1 MTAGMIKLPNI
12 WLIHFSAAK
21 FHIESLRLLHM
32 NLLKALAKVGSM
44 TFMSRI
50 LGFVRDTLIAR
61 VFGAGMVSDAFIVAF
76 KIPNLLRRVSAEG
89 AFSQAFVPILAEYK
103 SQRNFEDTHSLI
115 NRVATWLGLILVGV
129 TLLGMLAA
137 PFIVALIAPG
147 FQANPEKMQLTAELL
162 RITFPY
168 IFFISLVSMAGGVL
182 NTYNRFGIP
191 AFTPVW
197 LNLSMIVAVLFFADH
212 FAEPIK
218 VLAWAVFVGGFLQL
232 LFQIPFL
239 KEIGLLPK
247 FDFHRK
253 DDGVWRILKL
263 MGPAVLGVSVAQ
275 ISLIINT
282 IFASFLITG
291 SVSWLYYADRLME
304 FPTGVLGVAL
314 GTILLPSLSKAYAS
328 QDTREY
334 SQLLDWGLRLTFI
347 LAAPAAVALAV
358 LSAPLV
364 ITLFHYGKFT
374 GHDAL
379 MTEQALIAYSL
390 GLLGLILVKILAPGF
405 YARQNIKTPVKI
417 GVFTLVATQLMNVL
431 FVFILHLQHAG
442 LALAI
447 GLGACLNASLLYYHL
462 RKASIFH
469 PQPGWLLFLCK
480 LAIALIVM
488 GLVLYFAMG
497 NNDAW
502 LGFRL
507 IQRLMYISGLVAL
520 GGISYFATLMLL
532 GFRPRDYIRRV
543 IH

>member
-1 MTAGMIKLPNI
+1 LPHEVSGHDKITQYVVNKQI
-12 WLIHFSAAK
+12 FPIFS
-21 FHIESLRLLHM
+21 M

-44 TFMSRI
+44 TFVSRI

-61 VFGAGMVSDAFIVAF
+61 VFGAGMLSDAFIVAF
-76 KIPNLLRRVSAEG
+76 KIPNLLRRISAEG

-103 SQRNFEDTHSLI
+103 SQRSLDETHTLI
-115 NRVATWLGLILVGV
+115 NRVATWLGVILVVV
-129 TLLGMLAA
+129 TLLGMLTA
-137 PFIVALIAPG
+137 PWIVALIAPG
-147 FQANPEKMQLTAELL
+147 FRANPEKMQLTVELL

-182 NTYNRFGIP
+182 NTYNKFGIP

-197 LNLSMIVAVLFFADH
+197 LNVSMIAAVLFFADH

-218 VLAWAVFVGGFLQL
+218 VLAWAVFFGGFLQL
-232 LFQIPFL
+232 IFQVPFL
-239 KEIGLLPK
+239 KQIGLLPRL
-247 FDFHRK
+247 DFHLK

-282 IFASFLITG
+282 IFASFLVTG

-328 QDTREY
+328 KEHGEY

-358 LSAPLV
+358 LATPLV
-364 ITLFHYGKFT
+364 TTLFHYGKFT
-374 GHDAL
+374 ADDVN
-379 MTEQALIAYSL
+379 MTQQALVAYSV

-417 GVFTLVATQLMNVL
+417 AIFTLVITQVMNVL
-431 FVFILHLQHAG
+431 FVIVLDLQHAG

-447 GLGACLNASLLYYHL
+447 GLGACINATLLYYHL
-462 RKASIFH
+462 RKSNVFQ
-469 PQPGWLLFLCK
+469 PQSGWMVFLLK
-480 LAIALIVM
+480 LSVALSVM
-488 GLVLYFAMG
+488 ALVLYYAMG
-497 NNDAW
+497 DSQAW
-502 LGFRL
+502 LAFGLLKRL
-507 IQRLMYISGLVAL
+507 LYLGGLVAL
-520 GGISYFATLMLL
+520 GGASYFVTLMLL

-543 IH
+543 KN

>member
-1 MTAGMIKLPNI
+1 
-12 WLIHFSAAK
+12 
-21 FHIESLRLLHM
+21 M
-32 NLLKALAKVGSM
+32 NLLNALAKVGSM
-44 TFMSRI
+44 TFVSRI

-61 VFGAGMVSDAFIVAF
+61 VFGAGMLTDAFVVAF
-76 KIPNLLRRVSAEG
+76 KVPNLLRRISAEG

-103 SQRNFEDTHSLI
+103 NQRTFDETHSLI
-115 NRVATWLGLILVGV
+115 NRVATWLGIILVIV

-137 PFIVALIAPG
+137 PWIVTLIAPG
-147 FQANPEKMQLTAELL
+147 FKAAPDKMQLTVELL

-197 LNLSMIVAVLFFADH
+197 LNVAMIAAVLFFAEH

-232 LFQIPFL
+232 IFQVPFL
-239 KEIGLLPK
+239 KQIGLLPR
-247 FDFHRK
+247 FDFKR
-253 DDGVWRILKL
+253 DDEGVWRILKL

-282 IFASFLITG
+282 IFASLLATG

-314 GTILLPSLSKAYAS
+314 GTILLPSLSKAYAGS
-328 QDTREY
+328 DDGEY

-347 LAAPAAVALAV
+347 LAAPAAIALAV
-358 LSAPLV
+358 LATPLV
-364 ITLFHYGKFT
+364 ATLFHYGKFT
-374 GHDAL
+374 AMDVT
-379 MTEQALIAYSL
+379 MTQQALVAYSI

-417 GVFTLVATQLMNVL
+417 ALFTLGATQLMNVI
-431 FVFILHLQHAG
+431 FIFGLHLNHAA

-447 GLGACLNASLLYYHL
+447 GLGACINAGLLFYHL
-462 RKASIFH
+462 RKSQVYK
-469 PQPGWLLFLCK
+469 PQAGWLLFFSK
-480 LAIALIVM
+480 LLLALSVM
-488 GLVLYFAMG
+488 AVVLYFAMG
-497 NNDAW
+497 SASEW
-502 LGFRL
+502 LHFGLAKRL
-507 IQRLMYISGLVAL
+507 LYLSLLVAL
-520 GGISYFATLMLL
+520 GGASYFFTLFLL

-543 IH
+543 KN

>member
-1 MTAGMIKLPNI
+1 
-12 WLIHFSAAK
+12 
-21 FHIESLRLLHM
+21 M

-44 TFMSRI
+44 TFVSRI

-61 VFGAGMVSDAFIVAF
+61 VFGAGMLSDAFIVAF

-103 SQRNFEDTHSLI
+103 SQRSFDETHSLI
-115 NRVATWLGLILVGV
+115 SRVATWLGLILVVV

-137 PFIVALIAPG
+137 PWIVALIAPG
-147 FQANPEKMQLTAELL
+147 FTADHAKMQLTVELL

-197 LNLSMIVAVLFFADH
+197 LNVSMIAAVLFFADH

-218 VLAWAVFVGGFLQL
+218 VLAWAVFFGGFLQL
-232 LFQIPFL
+232 MFQIPFL
-239 KEIGLLPK
+239 RQIGLLPK
-247 FDFHRK
+247 FDLHQN

-263 MGPAVLGVSVAQ
+263 MGPAILGVSVAQ

-282 IFASFLITG
+282 VFASFLKTG

-328 QDTREY
+328 KDDAEY

-358 LSAPLV
+358 LAAPLV
-364 ITLFHYGKFT
+364 IALFHYGKFT
-374 GHDAL
+374 GVDVL
-379 MTEQALIAYSL
+379 MTQQALVAYSV

-417 GVFTLVATQLMNVL
+417 AVFTLVTTQLMNLL
-431 FVFILHLQHAG
+431 FVFGLDLKHAG

-447 GLGACLNASLLYYHL
+447 GLGACINASLLFYHL
-462 RKASIFH
+462 RKAGIYQ
-469 PQPGWLLFLCK
+469 PQPGWFIFLLK
-480 LAIALIVM
+480 LFVALSVM
-488 GLVLYFAMG
+488 GIALYFAEG
-497 NNDAW
+497 DTNAW
-502 LGFRL
+502 LNFGLMKRL
-507 IQRLMYISGLVAL
+507 LYICGLVTL
-520 GGISYFATLMLL
+520 GGASYFATLMLL
-532 GFRPRDYIRRV
+532 GFKPRDYIRRV

>member
-1 MTAGMIKLPNI
+1 
-12 WLIHFSAAK
+12 
-21 FHIESLRLLHM
+21 M

-44 TFMSRI
+44 TFVSRI

-61 VFGAGMVSDAFIVAF
+61 VFGAGMLSDAFIVAF

-89 AFSQAFVPILAEYK
+89 AFSQAFVPILGEYK
-103 SQRNFEDTHSLI
+103 SQRSFEETQGLV
-115 NRVATWLGLILVGV
+115 NRVATWLGIILVVV

-137 PFIVALIAPG
+137 PWIVSLIAPG
-147 FQANPEKMQLTAELL
+147 FRGDAAKMQLTVELL

-197 LNLSMIVAVLFFADH
+197 LNVSMISAVLFFADY
-212 FAEPIK
+212 FDEPIK
-218 VLAWAVFVGGFLQL
+218 VLAWAVFIGGFLQL
-232 LFQIPFL
+232 VFQIPFL
-239 KEIGLLPK
+239 KQIGLLPK
-247 FDFHRK
+247 FDFRR
-253 DDGVWRILKL
+253 DDEGVWRILKL

-275 ISLIINT
+275 ISLILNT

-314 GTILLPSLSKAYAS
+314 GTILLPSLSKAFAGKDDS
-328 QDTREY
+328 EY

-358 LSAPLV
+358 LAAPLV
-364 ITLFHYGKFT
+364 TSLFFYGKFT
-374 GHDAL
+374 AL
-379 MTEQALIAYSL
+379 DVAMTQQALIAYSF

-417 GVFTLVATQLMNVL
+417 AVFTLLITQLMNIM
-431 FVFILHLQHAG
+431 FVFVLDLRHAG

-447 GLGACLNASLLYYHL
+447 GLGACINAGLLYYHL
-462 RKASIFH
+462 RKSNYFH
-469 PQPGWLLFLCK
+469 PQLGWFKFLIKLIFALL
-480 LAIALIVM
+480 VM
-488 GLVLYFAMG
+488 GAVLYFAMG
-497 NNDAW
+497 EATAW
-502 LGFRL
+502 LKFSLLERL
-507 IQRLMYISGLVAL
+507 IYLTGLVLL
-520 GGISYFATLMLL
+520 GAVSYFTTLLLL
-532 GFRPRDYIRRV
+532 GFRPRDYMRRV
-543 IH
+543 SR

>member
-1 MTAGMIKLPNI
+1 
-12 WLIHFSAAK
+12 
-21 FHIESLRLLHM
+21 M

-44 TFMSRI
+44 TFVSRI

-61 VFGAGMVSDAFIVAF
+61 VFGAGMLTDAFIVAF

-103 SQRNFEDTHSLI
+103 SQRTLEETHSLI
-115 NRVATWLGLILVGV
+115 NRVATWLGIILVGV

-137 PFIVALIAPG
+137 PWIVALIAPG
-147 FQANPEKMQLTAELL
+147 FQAEPAKMQLTAELL

-197 LNLSMIVAVLFFADH
+197 LNISMIAAVLFFADY

-218 VLAWAVFVGGFLQL
+218 VLAWAVFIGGFLQL
-232 LFQIPFL
+232 IFQIPFL
-239 KEIGLLPK
+239 KQIGLLPK
-247 FDFHRK
+247 FDFKR
-253 DDGVWRILKL
+253 DDEGVWRILKL

-275 ISLIINT
+275 VSLIINT
-282 IFASFLITG
+282 IFASFLATG

-314 GTILLPSLSKAYAS
+314 GTILLPSLSKAYARS
-328 QDTREY
+328 DDGEY

-358 LSAPLV
+358 LATPLV
-364 ITLFHYGKFT
+364 ATLFHYGKFT
-374 GHDAL
+374 AIDVA
-379 MTEQALIAYSL
+379 MTQQALVAYSI

-417 GVFTLVATQLMNVL
+417 AIFTLVVTQLMNL
-431 FVFILHLQHAG
+431 IFIFGLHLNHAA

-447 GLGACLNASLLYYHL
+447 GLGACINAGLLFYHL
-462 RKASIFH
+462 RKTH
-469 PQPGWLLFLCK
+469 VYQPQAGWMLFITKLLV
-480 LAIALIVM
+480 ALGVM
-488 GLVLYFAMG
+488 TVVLYFAMG
-497 NNDAW
+497 DAGDW
-502 LGFRL
+502 LHFGLMKRL
-507 IQRLMYISGLVAL
+507 LYIGGLVVL
-520 GGISYFATLMLL
+520 GGLSYFATLLLL
-532 GFRPRDYIRRV
+532 GFRPKDYMRRV
-543 IH
+543 RH